1 MIVNGSLL
9 GSVLRRQKRDRP
21 RRKTGRRPVPSLEVR
36 HLSKRYGDR
45 GAVDDISLT
54 VEEGELVCVVGPSG
68 CGKTTL
74 LRSVAG
80 LLAPDSGRIAITGQ
94 VVFSSNPRMVVKT
107 EHRGIGLVFQDY
119 SLWPHMNVEQHLRFP
134 METAG
139 IPRSERNERVA
150 HLLELVRLSGYEKR
164 RPSELSGGQQ
174 QRVAL
179 ARALA
184 ARPRLLLMDEPMS
197 NLDARL
203 RQEMR
208 GEIVRLVRDTGVA
221 TLYVTHD
228 QAEAMSI
235 ADKIVVLRDGK
246 KVQEGEPASVY
257 ERPADIELADFLG
270 IGSIVS
276 AAPGLRFGEAIVA
289 GDVSVELA
297 GFDTSKV
304 VQAVVPISA
313 LRMGEQRSGCD
324 EVSLSATVRGAA
336 YEGGSWLVNAGI
348 SSAGESVQFRSERP
362 MAKGAEVTV
371 TLAPG
376 RLLPFA
382 ADGSLCLQ
390 EPAASGQI
398 YSSEVALS

>member
-1 MIVNGSLL
+1 
-9 GSVLRRQKRDRP
+9 
-21 RRKTGRRPVPSLEVR
+21 VPALEVR
-36 HLSKRYGDR
+36 HLGKHYGSR
-45 GAVDDISLT
+45 GAADDISLT

-80 LLAPDSGRIAITGQ
+80 LLTPDSGRIAIAGQ
-94 VVFSSNPRMVVKT
+94 VVFSANPRVTVKT

-139 IPRSERNERVA
+139 VPRNERGERIGK
-150 HLLELVRLSGYEKR
+150 LLDLVHLSGYGNR

-184 ARPRLLLMDEPMS
+184 SRPRLLLMDEPMS

-208 GEIVRLVRDTGVA
+208 GEIVRLVRDSGVA

-235 ADKIVVLRDGK
+235 ADRIVVLRDGK
-246 KVQEGEPASVY
+246 KIQEGEPAAVY
-257 ERPADIELADFLG
+257 ERPADVELADFLG
-270 IGSIVS
+270 IGSTIS
-276 AAPGLRFGEAIVA
+276 AAPGLRSGELVLA
-289 GDVSVELA
+289 GRASVTLP
-297 GFDTSKV
+297 GFDTSGV
-304 VQAVVPISA
+304 ARVVVPISA
-313 LRMGEQRSGCD
+313 LRTSDHVPERGD
-324 EVSLSATVRGAA
+324 VLFFATVQSAA
-336 YEGGSWLVNAGI
+336 YEGGSWLVSAALADNAEMI
-348 SSAGESVQFRSERP
+348 QFRSERP
-362 MAKGAEVTV
+362 IAKGVEVS
-371 TLAPG
+371 LSMSLG
-376 RLLPFA
+376 RLLPFTES
-382 ADGSLCLQ
+382 GVLCSP
-390 EPAASGQI
+390 EPALPGQI

>member
-1 MIVNGSLL
+1 
-9 GSVLRRQKRDRP
+9 
-21 RRKTGRRPVPSLEVR
+21 VPALEVR
-36 HLSKRYGDR
+36 HLGKRYGNR

-74 LRSVAG
+74 LRAVAG
-80 LLAPDSGRIAITGQ
+80 LLTPDAGRIAIAGQ
-94 VVFSSNPRMVVKT
+94 VVFSASPRITVRT

-139 IPRSERNERVA
+139 IPRNERAGRVA
-150 HLLELVRLSGYEKR
+150 QLLELVQLTGYGNR

-203 RQEMR
+203 RHEMR

-235 ADKIVVLRDGK
+235 ADRIIVLREGEMI
-246 KVQEGEPASVY
+246 QEGAPAAIY
-257 ERPADIELADFLG
+257 ERPADIKLADFLG
-270 IGSIVS
+270 IGSRIS
-276 AAPGLRFGEAIVA
+276 AAPSLRSGEAVVA
-289 GDVSVELA
+289 GRVTVTLS
-297 GFDTSKV
+297 GFDTSRV
-304 VQAVVPISA
+304 VQVVAPISA
-313 LRMGEQRSGCD
+313 LRTGDQNAAWETACFA
-324 EVSLSATVRGAA
+324 ATVLAA
-336 YEGGSWLVNAGI
+336 SYEGGSWLL
-348 SSAGESVQFRSERP
+348 SAALGDNGEVVQFRSERP
-362 MAKGAEVTV
+362 IRKGAEVTLNM
-371 TLAPG
+371 TPG
-376 RLLPFA
+376 RLLPFLG
-382 ADGSLCLQ
+382 DGALCPRDPAMA
-390 EPAASGQI
+390 EPI

>member
-1 MIVNGSLL
+1 MIVNGSTLRF
-9 GSVLRRQKRDRP
+9 VLRRQRRDKP
-21 RRKTGRRPVPSLEVR
+21 RRKAGRRPVPALEVR
-36 HLSKRYGDR
+36 QLIKRYGDR
-45 GAVDDISLT
+45 GAVDDISLD

-80 LLAPDSGRIAITGQ
+80 LLTPDSGRIAIAGQ
-94 VVFSSNPRMVVKT
+94 VVFSSNPRMAVKT

-139 IPRSERNERVA
+139 VPRSERSARVA
-150 HLLELVRLSGYEKR
+150 HLLDLVRLTGYGNR

-235 ADKIVVLRDGK
+235 ADRIVVLRDGK
-246 KVQEGEPASVY
+246 KIQEGEPAAVY

-270 IGSIVS
+270 IGSVIG
-276 AAPGLRFGEAIVA
+276 AIPGLRLGEATMVGRIPVT
-289 GDVSVELA
+289 LA
-297 GFDTSKV
+297 GFDTSRV
-304 VQAVVPISA
+304 AQVVVPISA
-313 LRMGEQRSGCD
+313 LRTGEQRPD
-324 EVSLSATVRGAA
+324 LDAVMLSASVRTVA
-336 YEGGSWLVNAGI
+336 YEGGSWLV
-348 SSAGESVQFRSERP
+348 SAGLCDSGESIQYRSDRP
-362 MAKGAEVTV
+362 IAKSEEI
-371 TLAPG
+371 TLMLTPG
-376 RLLPFA
+376 RLLPFTE
-382 ADGSLCLQ
+382 DGVLCPQ
-390 EPAASGQI
+390 DPAVSGQI
-398 YSSEVALS
+398 CSSEVALS